1 MFIAKKICHCSVPG
15 HSTFAFKY
23 FSFHEIE
30 DFIFKARYVQ
40 KCYQFRVSLQVPSFL
55 RHVRYLLQLKS

>member
-40 KCYQFRVSLQVPSFL
+40 KCYQFRVSL
-55 RHVRYLLQLKS
+55 